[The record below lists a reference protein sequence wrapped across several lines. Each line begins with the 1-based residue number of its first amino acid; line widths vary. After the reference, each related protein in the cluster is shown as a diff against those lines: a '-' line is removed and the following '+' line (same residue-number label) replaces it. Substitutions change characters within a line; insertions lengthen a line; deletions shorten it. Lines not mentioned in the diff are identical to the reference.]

1 MPKRK
6 AADQGD
12 MRQEPK
18 RRSARLS
25 ALPVPITPE
34 LKSKRTSTPRKMKTK
49 NDTMEQNTDASAKAI
64 AETKK
69 EVVKEEYNSETAEN
83 GEANIIETPAPEK
96 ETEEIKEEKVEDIK
110 EERGECQTDMH
121 SVETKLRIL
130 NFDIFSDVIKNVCDS
145 WEEVK
150 MSTSTGVWKKLIP
163 KFMDD
168 FEGFKTS
175 VEEVTVGVVEIA
187 RELELEVEPVM

>member
-6 AADQGD
+6 AADQGE

-49 NDTMEQNTDASAKAI
+49 NDMMEKNTDASAKAI

-83 GEANIIETPAPEK
+83 GEANIIETSASEK
-96 ETEEIKEEKVEDIK
+96 EIEEIKEEKIEDIK
-110 EERGECQTDMH
+110 EERGE
-121 SVETKLRIL
+121 
-130 NFDIFSDVIKNVCDS
+130 
-145 WEEVK
+145 
-150 MSTSTGVWKKLIP
+150 
-163 KFMDD
+163 
-168 FEGFKTS
+168 
-175 VEEVTVGVVEIA
+175 
-187 RELELEVEPVM
+187 

>member
-6 AADQGD
+6 AADQGE

-49 NDTMEQNTDASAKAI
+49 NDMMEKNTDASAKAT

-69 EVVKEEYNSETAEN
+69 EVVKEEYNRETAEN
-83 GEANIIETPAPEK
+83 GEANIIETSASEK
-96 ETEEIKEEKVEDIK
+96 EIEEIKEEKIEDIK
-110 EERGECQTDMH
+110 EERGE
-121 SVETKLRIL
+121 
-130 NFDIFSDVIKNVCDS
+130 
-145 WEEVK
+145 
-150 MSTSTGVWKKLIP
+150 
-163 KFMDD
+163 
-168 FEGFKTS
+168 
-175 VEEVTVGVVEIA
+175 
-187 RELELEVEPVM
+187 

>member
-34 LKSKRTSTPRKMKTK
+34 LKSKRTSTPRKMKAK
-49 NDTMEQNTDASAKAI
+49 NDMMGKNTDASAKAIAKAI

-83 GEANIIETPAPEK
+83 GEANLIETSASEK
-96 ETEEIKEEKVEDIK
+96 EIEEIKEEKIEDIK
-110 EERGECQTDMH
+110 EERGE
-121 SVETKLRIL
+121 
-130 NFDIFSDVIKNVCDS
+130 
-145 WEEVK
+145 
-150 MSTSTGVWKKLIP
+150 
-163 KFMDD
+163 
-168 FEGFKTS
+168 
-175 VEEVTVGVVEIA
+175 
-187 RELELEVEPVM
+187 

>member
-6 AADQGD
+6 TAGQDD

-49 NDTMEQNTDASAKAI
+49 NMMEKNSYVSAKAV

-69 EVVKEEYNSETAEN
+69 EVVKDEYNNETAEN
-83 GEANIIETPAPEK
+83 GEAKIIEAPASGKELEETNEEKFEDVKEEEGKKREAMTAARMSGPHNPGQIVTIGRDSATPTVQQEVDMEYEIFAPAPK
-96 ETEEIKEEKVEDIK
+96 ISHCQSV
-110 EERGECQTDMH
+110 RGEC
-121 SVETKLRIL
+121 
-130 NFDIFSDVIKNVCDS
+130 
-145 WEEVK
+145 
-150 MSTSTGVWKKLIP
+150 
-163 KFMDD
+163 
-168 FEGFKTS
+168 
-175 VEEVTVGVVEIA
+175 
-187 RELELEVEPVM
+187 